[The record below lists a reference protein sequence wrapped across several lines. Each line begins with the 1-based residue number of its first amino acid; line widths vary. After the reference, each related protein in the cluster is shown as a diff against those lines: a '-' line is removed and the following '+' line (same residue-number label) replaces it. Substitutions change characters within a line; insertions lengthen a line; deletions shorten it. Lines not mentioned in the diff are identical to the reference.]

1 MCSIKRIKRAFAFSA
16 VLAFVQLYAFG
27 QSINEPDSFYKV
39 QHNVISQPKRITYK
53 SFILPAALITTGALD
68 ISDHFII
75 PDGAIKEERDED
87 FPHFHTTIDNYLQFA
102 PMLAGYAM
110 LINNG
115 QHSYWK
121 YTEKVALT
129 EVMLNALVQPVKHIT
144 KEPRPDTGAP
154 TSFPSGHTTEAFAG
168 ATIFC
173 DEFAEHKP
181 LLTASMYTAATA
193 VGALRVLNN
202 RHWANDVVAGA
213 GFGILSAKLSELII
227 EPHGKK
233 YHSSYNNQL

>member
-1 MCSIKRIKRAFAFSA
+1 MCSIKRIKHAITFSA
-16 VLAFVQLYAFG
+16 VLAFAQLHAFG
-27 QSINEPDSFYKV
+27 QNINKYDSSYTI
-39 QHNVISQPKRITYK
+39 QHNIIFQPKRVTYQ

-110 LINNG
+110 LVNNP
-115 QHSYWK
+115 QHRFWP
-121 YTEKVALT
+121 YTEKVVLT

-154 TSFPSGHTTEAFAG
+154 NSFPSGHTTEAFAG

-173 DEFAEHKP
+173 DEFAQHNTW
-181 LLTASMYTAATA
+181 LTVTAYTSATA

-202 RHWANDVVAGA
+202 RHWANDVIAGA

-227 EPHGKK
+227 EPHVKE